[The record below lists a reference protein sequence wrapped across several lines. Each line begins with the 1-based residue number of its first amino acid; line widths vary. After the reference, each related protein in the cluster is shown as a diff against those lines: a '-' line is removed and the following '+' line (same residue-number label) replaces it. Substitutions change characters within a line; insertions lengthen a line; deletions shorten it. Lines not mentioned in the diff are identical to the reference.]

1 MEPQSS
7 EGRPS
12 PIAGIVMLA
21 GGAVLIVG
29 SLLAWVTVN
38 LGRTLGG
45 LSVDVKGTDAD
56 GTISL
61 VCGIVVAIVGI
72 VALAIK
78 SRGVRRAMAIVAI
91 VAGLIGG
98 GVALYD
104 ISQKDNQLDTGF
116 RQAIEQR
123 TGQPATDAQLRAL
136 KAILERLGI
145 KVSLGPGIYVTA
157 IGGLVALAGGV
168 MGVARPGGAVATP
181 VATDGDA
188 AAGPWAVPEGS
199 PLTPPPVPPV
209 PPESSPDV
217 PTAPVPVMP
226 AASGVAGA
234 GDEGA
239 PAEPDRGSG
248 EEPTPPV

>member
-1 MEPQSS
+1 MEARTS

-12 PIAGIVMLA
+12 PVAGIVMLA
-21 GGAVLIVG
+21 GGAVLVVG

-61 VCGIVVAIVGI
+61 VCGIVAAVVAIVALV
-72 VALAIK
+72 VAN
-78 SRGVRRAMAIVAI
+78 RGARRAMAIVAI

-104 ISQKDNQLDTGF
+104 ISQKNNQLDKGF

-145 KVSLGPGIYVTA
+145 KVSLGPGIYVTV
-157 IGGLVALAGGV
+157 IGGAIALAGGII
-168 MGVARPGGAVATP
+168 GVVRPG
-181 VATDGDA
+181 A
-188 AAGPWAVPEGS
+188 AAPIVAAPEGESTTAPPPPEGS
-199 PLTPPPVPPV
+199 VPTPSPIPPP
-209 PPESSPDV
+209 PPEPP
-217 PTAPVPVMP
+217 PTEPPP
-226 AASGVAGA
+226 AAPADAIPGPATGDAGQATEAAGA
-234 GDEGA
+234 EPNEDPA
-239 PAEPDRGSG
+239 PPS
-248 EEPTPPV
+248 